1 MSETLGHI
9 VVGSGPLR
17 VIALN
22 DWICDTTTWDFVRPL
37 FDAERFSWAL
47 VDLRGYGRSR
57 AIEGDY
63 TLAEASGDV
72 LRTADTLGWDHFSL
86 IGHSMSSLV
95 VLHVG
100 QTAAER
106 IDKIVVIAPPP
117 PAGLGADEAT
127 ALYLKGVALGNPA
140 QRSAGLDAMWGDRLS
155 ERWRAYKAERWERA
169 ANAKAAAGYVDMFA
183 RHGLPDP
190 QLQVLA
196 PVLALTGEQDA
207 EIMRSDAVLRALSPL
222 CPDFSIQPIQE
233 VGHYPMQE
241 APPLTYTLVE
251 RFLASAEG

>member
-1 MSETLGHI
+1 MSEILGHV

-17 VIALN
+17 VITLN
-22 DWICDTTTWDFVRPL
+22 DWVSDTTTWDFVRPL

-57 AIEGDY
+57 AVEGDY
-63 TLAEASGDV
+63 TLAEATGDV
-72 LRTADTLGWDHFSL
+72 LRTADSLGWDQFSL

-127 ALYLKGVALGNPA
+127 ARYLKGVALGDPA
-140 QRSAGLDAMWGDRLS
+140 QRSAGLDAMWGERLS
-155 ERWRAYKAERWERA
+155 ERWRAYKAERWAHA
-169 ANAKAAAGYVDMFA
+169 ANAKAVAGYVDMFA
-183 RHGLPDP
+183 RHGLPDTR
-190 QLQVLA
+190 LQVSA

-222 CPDFSIQPIQE
+222 CPDLSIQPIQD

-251 RFLASAEG
+251 RFLVSAKG